1 LPPHSDDSRAGSVD
15 SPAGSVDSPLPGR
28 SRFIVLFEA
37 VALSLGMGIAL
48 GMARFS
54 YALLLP
60 PMKADLGWSFVQAGT
75 MNTVNAAGYLI
86 GALMCPWL
94 LRRWSAAAVFNWGC
108 LLTTVMMGVC
118 AFLVGDTGLLTLRLA
133 SGIGSALIVVCGGV
147 LAARLASEHPRDSG
161 LLLGIYYGGTGW
173 GVVMSSLLVP
183 VALTARTHGWQSAWL
198 ALAIGCAVFSV
209 GAIWA
214 ARKIGHAAGGGAV
227 RAPSRVLSLL
237 KPKAAAAATSLTDA
251 DTAAPAST
259 AQHATALHARID
271 VNVDTDAGRTAP
283 HAWPRFA
290 WALASYGLFG
300 VGYIGYMTFVIALL
314 REAGMSATVVI
325 AFYLLLG
332 VAIVISARL
341 WARLLDRA
349 RGGGAL
355 ALLNVLLG
363 VATLLPAVFTHPA
376 AAFISGALFGATFL
390 SVVTSTT
397 AFVRHNLPAARWGW
411 GISAFTVVFAFG
423 QIVGPVAIG
432 HVSDGAGLARGFVYS
447 GAVLFCAALLAM
459 LQRPL
464 HRA

>member
-1 LPPHSDDSRAGSVD
+1 LSLHSFDSPASSVD
-15 SPAGSVDSPLPGR
+15 SPTGSVGSTRPAR

-37 VALSLGMGIAL
+37 IALSLGMGIAL

-108 LLTTVMMGVC
+108 LLTTVFVGVC

-147 LAARLASEHPRDSG
+147 LAARLASEHPKDGG

-183 VALTARTHGWQSAWL
+183 VALTARVHGWQSAWL

-214 ARKIGHAAGGGAV
+214 ARKIGRAADGGGAV
-227 RAPSRVLSLL
+227 RALSIL
-237 KPKAAAAATSLTDA
+237 KPGQTAVAASLTDTVDPA
-251 DTAAPAST
+251 PTAE
-259 AQHATALHARID
+259 HAATLHPSAEG
-271 VNVDTDAGRTAP
+271 DAGRTGA

-300 VGYIGYMTFVIALL
+300 VGYIGYMTFIIALL
-314 REAGMSATVVI
+314 RQAGMSATVVI

-332 VAIVISARL
+332 VAIVVSARL

-355 ALLNVLLG
+355 ALLNLLLG
-363 VATLLPAVFTHPA
+363 VATLLPAVFTHPV

-447 GAVLFCAALLAM
+447 GAVLFGAALLAM

>member
-1 LPPHSDDSRAGSVD
+1 LSPRSFD
-15 SPAGSVDSPLPGR
+15 SPAGSVGSTLPGR
-28 SRFIVLFEA
+28 TRFIVLFEA

-94 LRRWSAAAVFNWGC
+94 LRRWSAAAMFNWGC
-108 LLTTVMMGVC
+108 LLTTVLMGVC
-118 AFLVGDTGLLTLRLA
+118 AFLLGDTGLLTLRLA

-147 LAARLASEHPRDSG
+147 LAARLASEHPKDGG

-173 GVVMSSLLVP
+173 GVVMSSVLVP
-183 VALTARTHGWQSAWL
+183 LSLTTRVHGWQSAWL
-198 ALAIGCAVFSV
+198 ALAMGCAVFSV

-214 ARKIGHAAGGGAV
+214 ARKIGRAADGGRAV
-227 RAPSRVLSLL
+227 PVPSRVLSIL
-237 KPKAAAAATSLTDA
+237 KPRQATAATSPTD
-251 DTAAPAST
+251 TVIAAPAPTT
-259 AQHATALHARID
+259 AEHAAALHPSAEG
-271 VNVDTDAGRTAP
+271 DAGRTGA
-283 HAWPRFA
+283 HAWSRFA
-290 WALASYGLFG
+290 WALVSYGLFG
-300 VGYIGYMTFVIALL
+300 VGYIGYMTFIIALL
-314 REAGMSATVVI
+314 RQTGMSATVVI

-355 ALLNVLLG
+355 ALLNLLLG

-411 GISAFTVVFAFG
+411 GISAFTVVFALG

-447 GAVLFCAALLAM
+447 GVVLFAAALLAM